1 MSTPQKEQHEAA
13 EADGRD
19 ISPDAFQAEPDGID
33 LAAHQRPADAPKPEV
48 PPPEDDPLNLENS
61 RVPENYRT
69 SAVRIRSPAINIY
82 KTSTYI
88 ISTKFSF
95 CLKWRKNGLC
105 WSP

>member
-33 LAAHQRPADAPKPEV
+33 LAAHQQPADAPKPEV

-61 RVPENYRT
+61 RVPENYT
-69 SAVRIRSPAINIY
+69 GEPEATIQPAPKAISGVGESCMPAKAGRSNR
-82 KTSTYI
+82 S
-88 ISTKFSF
+88 
-95 CLKWRKNGLC
+95 R
-105 WSP
+105 